1 MARILIVDDDEAIR
15 ALIRHVLEPRGL
27 EVSEAST
34 GREGFR
40 RATRGDYDLIL
51 VDIRMPDW
59 GGFEAIRSIEI
70 VRPRTRFLVISAYI
84 DDDAR
89 RQLAEVESVLAFVD
103 KPFDVDELGRIVEK
117 VVRPG
122 ASGT

>member
-15 ALIRHVLEPRGL
+15 ALIRHILEPLGL
-27 EVSEAST
+27 SISEASN

-40 RATRGDYDLIL
+40 RATRDEYDLIL

-70 VRPRTRFLVISAYI
+70 VRPKTRFLVISAYI

-89 RQLAEVESVLAFVD
+89 RQLAEVDSVLACLD
-103 KPFDVDELGRIVEK
+103 KPFDVEELGRIIEK
-117 VVRPG
+117 VVRPD
-122 ASGT
+122 